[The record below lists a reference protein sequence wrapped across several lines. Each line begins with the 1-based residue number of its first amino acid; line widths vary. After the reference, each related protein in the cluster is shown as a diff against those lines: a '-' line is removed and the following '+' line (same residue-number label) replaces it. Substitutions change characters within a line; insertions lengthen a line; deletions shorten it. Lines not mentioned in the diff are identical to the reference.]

1 MLDALFKP
9 RAVAVI
15 GASQK
20 EFNMG
25 NKIIMNLVEF
35 GFKGHIYPVNP
46 NVDQVRGVKAYKSIC
61 DVPTDVDV
69 VHLPIPAA
77 SVPQVIEECG
87 QKNVKFVILNG
98 GGFSEIGPVG
108 KAIEDE
114 CLKKANKYGIRLFGP
129 NCQGIINTDP
139 EVRAYCNF
147 TFTRPEAGSVSI
159 IALSGGV
166 AELLHQTIYRM
177 GVGTRMYASNG
188 NARDVSIPE
197 ILEYFGNDGECKA
210 IMLYIEGIRDP
221 KKFLEVARE
230 IVKKKPILV
239 MQAGRSKAGAQAA
252 ATHTG
257 ALVRK
262 DITSDLIFEKAG
274 ILKFPDEEMLSVAA
288 GFFTNQ
294 PIPKGNRAGVITN
307 AAGPMVIAT
316 DVLSNG
322 GLVIPPKLS
331 EKSETI
337 LRETLHREVTIR
349 NPIDVL
355 ATGTPDHFRTALDVL
370 MEDKGIDS
378 IFISLATPFFVDN
391 INVARQIAEV
401 NMKKTKPIV
410 MALQTELVTFAEPV
424 RILKEGHVSFYDFPT
439 TAAKALIA
447 LTRYGEVLN
456 RKTSEV
462 KHFSD
467 VDRIKAEG
475 IVTAA
480 RKAGRKILSSADA
493 YAVLGAYHI
502 PVAGWQ
508 IASNANEAETIAQ
521 NIGFPVTIKIDS
533 EAVVHKS
540 DIGGVVLNLK
550 NGKAV
555 RKAVEKL
562 AGTFK
567 DADLKFL
574 VQKFLPGGKELII
587 GTVNEEVGK
596 VLMCGMGGIFTE
608 ILDDVAYGLTP
619 LTDTEAAQILTRL
632 KAAPVLQGIR
642 GDKGVNEKQLIDV
655 ILRISQLV
663 NDIPAIQEMD
673 LNPII
678 AFEDCLFTVDARI
691 SLENNIENNQP
702 NHRR

>member
-9 RAVAVI
+9 KTVAVV

-35 GFKGHIYPVNP
+35 GFKGHIYPINP
-46 NVDQVRGVKAYKSIC
+46 NVDQVRGVKAHKSIL

-98 GGFSEIGPVG
+98 GGFAEIGPAG

-114 CLKKANKYGIRLFGP
+114 CLKKAKKYGIRLFGP

-147 TFTRPEAGSVSI
+147 TFTRPEPGVVSI

-197 ILEYFGNDGECKA
+197 IIEYFGNDEGCHV
-210 IMLYIEGIRDP
+210 IMLYIEGIRNP
-221 KKFLEVARE
+221 KKFLEVAQQV
-230 IVKKKPILV
+230 VKKKPIVV

-274 ILKFPDEEMLSVAA
+274 ILTFPDEESLCQAASV
-288 GFFTNQ
+288 FTSQ
-294 PIPKGNRAGVITN
+294 PIPKGNRVGVITN
-307 AAGPMVIAT
+307 AAGPMVIAS
-316 DVLSNG
+316 DFLSNG
-322 GLVIPPKLS
+322 GLLIPQLS
-331 EKSETI
+331 KKSEAI
-337 LRETLHREVTIR
+337 LRDALHKEVTVR

-355 ATGTPDHFRTALDVL
+355 ATGTPEHFRTALDVL
-370 MEDKGIDS
+370 MEDDGIDS

-391 INVARQIAEV
+391 VNVANRVAEA
-401 NMKKTKPIV
+401 NKKKTKPIV
-410 MALQTELVTFAEPV
+410 VALQTERTVFAEPV
-424 RILKEGHVSFYDFPT
+424 RILKEGGVSCFDFPSG
-439 TAAKALIA
+439 AAKALIT
-447 LTRYGEVLN
+447 LTRYGEALN
-456 RKTSEV
+456 RKTGKV
-462 KHFSD
+462 KRFSD
-467 VDRIKAEG
+467 VDRTKAEG
-475 IVTAA
+475 IVKAA
-480 RKAGRKILSSADA
+480 QSAGRKVLSARDA
-493 YAVLGAYHI
+493 YAVLSAYGI
-502 PVAGWQ
+502 PIVKWQ
-508 IASNANEAETIAQ
+508 IAFNADEAGKTAKK
-521 NIGFPVTIKIDS
+521 IGFPVTIKVDS
-533 EAVVHKS
+533 EAAVHKS
-540 DIGGVVLNLK
+540 DMGGVALNLQD
-550 NGKAV
+550 GKAV
-555 RKAVEKL
+555 REAVKKM
-562 AGTFK
+562 ARTFK
-567 DADLKFL
+567 SEDLKFL
-574 VQKFLPGGKELII
+574 VQKFLPGGKELMV
-587 GTVNEEVGK
+587 GSVTEEVGK
-596 VLMCGMGGIFTE
+596 LVMCGMGGIFTE
-608 ILDDVAYGLTP
+608 VLGDVAYRLTP
-619 LTDTEAAQILTRL
+619 LTDLEVTQMLSSL
-632 KAAPVLQGIR
+632 QAAPVLQGIR
-642 GDKGVNEKQLIDV
+642 GEKGVDEKKLIEV
-655 ILRISQLV
+655 IQRVSQLV

-678 AFEDCLFTVDARI
+678 ALRNRLFTVDVRI
-691 SLENNIENNQP
+691 CL
-702 NHRR
+702 

>member
-9 RAVAVI
+9 KAVAVI

-35 GFKGHIYPVNP
+35 GFKGHIYPINP
-46 NVDQVRGVKAYKSIC
+46 NADQVRGVKAYKSIL

-77 SVPQVIEECG
+77 SVPQAIEECG

-98 GGFSEIGPVG
+98 GGFAEIGPEG

-114 CLKKANKYGIRLFGP
+114 CFEKAKKHGIRLFGP
-129 NCQGIINTDP
+129 NCQGIINADP

-147 TFTRPEAGSVSI
+147 TFTRPESGSVSI

-197 ILEYFGNDGECKA
+197 LLEYFGNDEGCRA
-210 IMLYIEGIRDP
+210 IMLYIEGIAHP
-221 KKFLEVARE
+221 KKFLKIARE
-230 IVKKKPILV
+230 VVKKKPVLV

-274 ILKFPDEEMLSVAA
+274 ILKFPDEQMLSLAA

-294 PIPKGNRAGVITN
+294 PIPKGNRVGVITN

-322 GLVIPPKLS
+322 GLDIPPKLS
-331 EKSETI
+331 EKSEAI
-337 LRETLHREVTIR
+337 LRETLHKEVTIR

-355 ATGTPDHFRTALDVL
+355 ATGTPEHFRTALDVL
-370 MEDKGIDS
+370 MEDEGIDS

-391 INVARQIAEV
+391 INVAKQIAEV

-410 MALQTELVTFAEPV
+410 IALQTELVAFAEPV

-439 TAAKALIA
+439 TAGKALIA
-447 LTRYGEVLN
+447 LTRYGEVLR
-456 RKTSEV
+456 RKTGEV

-467 VDRIKAEG
+467 VDRSKAES
-475 IVTAA
+475 IVNAA
-480 RKAGRKILSSADA
+480 KKAGKKMLSAADA
-493 YAVLGAYHI
+493 YAVLGAYNI
-502 PVAGWQ
+502 PVADWQ
-508 IASNANEAETIAQ
+508 IASNAAEAEAAAQ
-521 NIGFPVTIKIDS
+521 KIGFPVAIKADS
-533 EAVVHKS
+533 EAIVHKS
-540 DIGGVVLNLK
+540 DMGGVATDLK
-550 NGKAV
+550 EGRAV
-555 RKAVEKL
+555 REVVEKM

-567 DADLKFL
+567 HPDLKFL
-574 VQKFLPGGKELII
+574 VQKYLPGGKELIL
-587 GTVNEEVGK
+587 GSVTEEVGK
-596 VLMCGMGGIFTE
+596 VVMCGVGGIFSE
-608 ILDDVAYGLTP
+608 VLDDVAYGLTP
-619 LTDTEAAQILTRL
+619 LTDIEAMKMFSSL

-655 ILRISQLV
+655 ILRVSQLV

-673 LNPII
+673 LNPVI
-678 AFEDCLFTVDARI
+678 AFEDRLFAVDVRM
-691 SLENNIENNQP
+691 SLENNIE
-702 NHRR
+702 